1 MMVGFWVLK
10 LSPYHRIERLTVLR
24 FVLTQRQAK
33 RLPQPHNCF
42 VRCTKITKI
51 DQLKTSKCLNTIK
64 WTFVKRFHNNL
75 ENMNSGS
82 KYSAVLSRFQKLT
95 SRNSYLGVKTR
106 RRNMTCRWKIFRIG
120 KCRKEGGKGSRSHW
134 CSIRKESTHES
145 RQRIKGK
152 VLKSHRRGNPRYS
165 LHSAI
170 EGPRR
175 TDIQRRWVETW
186 RPQLVEQNPARMVQ
200 Q

>member
-1 MMVGFWVLK
+1 MAGLWVL
-10 LSPYHRIERLTVLR
+10 SPCHRIERLTVLR

-33 RLPQPHNCF
+33 RSPQPHNCF
-42 VRCTKITKI
+42 VRCTRITKI

-120 KCRKEGGKGSRSHW
+120 KCRKEGGKGLRSHW
-134 CSIRKESTHES
+134 CSIRKESTHEN
-145 RQRIKGK
+145 RQG
-152 VLKSHRRGNPRYS
+152 KSHRRGNPRYS

-175 TDIQRRWVETW
+175 TDIQRWWVETW
-186 RPQLVEQNPARMVQ
+186 RPRLVEENPARMVQ
-200 Q
+200 R

>member
-1 MMVGFWVLK
+1 MAGLWVL
-10 LSPYHRIERLTVLR
+10 SPCHRIERLTVLR

-42 VRCTKITKI
+42 VRCTRITKI

-120 KCRKEGGKGSRSHW
+120 KCRKEGGKGLRSPW
-134 CSIRKESTHES
+134 CSIRKESTHENGQGQS
-145 RQRIKGK
+145 
-152 VLKSHRRGNPRYS
+152 LRRGNLRYS

-170 EGPRR
+170 EGPRS